1 MATKKVTSQ
10 QNAEIKTEKNSL
22 KIPNH
27 VGIIMDGNG
36 RWAQA
41 RGKVRSFGHKAGSD
55 NVDRIVTYAFDE
67 VGVKTLTLY
76 AFSAENWARPQE
88 EVDELMRL
96 LEVYFKK
103 FIKKVISNDVRLF
116 VMGDL
121 SKLSTKLQEIIADG
135 MEITK
140 NNLSHTLNIAINYGG
155 RQEIVYAV
163 NKLISEGREI
173 TVDSISSALY
183 TAPFG
188 EPDLIIRTGGELRL
202 SNFMLYQ
209 GAYSELYFTPV
220 LWPDFD
226 EKEFDNA
233 VIEFSARNRR
243 YGKI

>member
-1 MATKKVTSQ
+1 MDSSV
-10 QNAEIKTEKNSL
+10 L
-22 KIPNH
+22 PRH

-36 RWAQA
+36 RWAKQ
-41 RGKVRSFGHKAGSD
+41 RGKERSYGHRVGSD
-55 NVDRIVTYAFDE
+55 NVDKIVTHAFSR
-67 VGVKTLTLY
+67 GVKALSLY
-76 AFSAENWARPQE
+76 AFSSENWARPKA

-96 LEVYFKK
+96 LKVYFKK
-103 FIKKVISNDVRLF
+103 FIKKVVKNKVRLF

-121 SKLSTKLQEIIADG
+121 SVLDGDLQKIIAEG
-135 MEITK
+135 MEKTK
-140 NNLSHTLNIAINYGG
+140 DYTDNVLNIAVNYGG
-155 RQEIVYAV
+155 RQEIVNAV
-163 NKLISEGREI
+163 NNLIKDGKEI
-173 TVDSISSALY
+173 TVESISQNLY

-226 EKEFDNA
+226 ESEFDKALEN
-233 VIEFSARNRR
+233 FSLRNRR